1 MGSASSMNKAIGIL
15 VIGLG
20 LIMIAIGVMGTQSQV
35 LADLKAVNP
44 TLKAATG
51 TSAATATSSTTA
63 GAGTTAGGN
72 TA

>member
-1 MGSASSMNKAIGIL
+1 MNKAIGIL

-44 TLKAATG
+44 KLKSATG
-51 TSAATATSSTTA
+51 TSGATTTSGAANA
-63 GAGTTAGGN
+63 GAATTAGGTGT

>member
-1 MGSASSMNKAIGIL
+1 MNKAIGIL

-20 LIMIAIGVMGTQSQV
+20 LIMIAIGVMGTQDQV

-44 TLKAATG
+44 KLKSATG
-51 TSAATATSSTTA
+51 TSAANA
-63 GAGTTAGGN
+63 GAATTAGGTGSTGS